1 MFTALLKKEKSGGES
16 ISGERGLDDSIII
29 IIIILPLL
37 ITYNTLG
44 IVPRA

>member
-29 IIIILPLL
+29 ILPLL